1 MGVELETLVHGM
13 TRAVCRFVGDKTP
26 PGVFP
31 PTDDVFEPDELV
43 LADTWYASLFESL
56 NWAVALDD
64 RLQREWIGDDW
75 AAETEGGEMAR
86 AIRHARNSVHHDW
99 AEAFEPLDDDGK
111 LFQPWENVVWLPWR
125 ETLPKERPDPVGK
138 AAYEEY
144 LAGESVGNTLL
155 NINQTMADAVKLLR
169 WAQDIRAHMLRRT
182 EERLRNRDQVT

>member
-1 MGVELETLVHGM
+1 M
-13 TRAVCRFVGDKTP
+13 TRAVCRFIGDKTP

-31 PTDDVFEPDELV
+31 PTEEVFERDELV

-75 AAETEGGEMAR
+75 ASEFEGGELAR
-86 AIRHARNSVHHDW
+86 AIRYARNSIHHDW
-99 AEAFEPLDDDGK
+99 AEAFEPLDDDGQI
-111 LFQPWENVVWLPWR
+111 FQPWENVVWLQWR
-125 ETLPKERPDPVGK
+125 ESLPKERPDPTGE

-155 NINQTMADAVKLLR
+155 QINQTMADAVKLHR
-169 WAQDIRAHMLRRT
+169 RAQTVLSGIQQRSDERIRELTRKPDPT
-182 EERLRNRDQVT
+182 